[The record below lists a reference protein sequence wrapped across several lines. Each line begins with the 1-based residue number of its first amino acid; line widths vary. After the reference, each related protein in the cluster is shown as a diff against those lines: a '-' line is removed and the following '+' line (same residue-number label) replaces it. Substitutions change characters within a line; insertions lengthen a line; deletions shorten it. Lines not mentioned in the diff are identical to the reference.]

1 MKGSALEV
9 LRCSNCRGALEV
21 TAEQE
26 EGAEILQGQLACTM
40 CLATFSILRG
50 VPRFVTSD
58 SYADAFSF
66 EWNVHRTTQVDSATG
81 KTDSVDRLRE
91 SLGVPLAQLRGKR
104 VLDVGCGTG
113 RFAEIALDHGATVVG
128 VDLSLAVD
136 AAYQNVGAHPR
147 MHIVQADVF
156 KLPLAD
162 ASFDLMGTY
171 ARTVPMIL
179 FAGST
184 GPEDSALFYSYYL
197 YRKAFEQLP
206 RHLKT
211 SGRVV
216 ITVYTDRNRYY
227 CMSTN
232 FWRRWTP
239 RLPKRSLYALCHVVI
254 QLYYLYRIPGLR
266 VIGMGVFPINM
277 DPRAKW
283 RVLDTFDCYSPT
295 YQSYHSYPEV
305 FEWFEQSGLSDIRLA
320 KPEVTVIGTKPSL
333 QGGAAR
339 CEA

>member
-162 ASFDLMGTY
+162 ASFDL
-171 ARTVPMIL
+171 I
-179 FAGST
+179 
-184 GPEDSALFYSYYL
+184 YSL
-197 YRKAFEQLP
+197 GVLHHPPNCRKAFEQLP

-239 RLPKRSLYALCHVVI
+239 RLPKRLLYALCHVAI
-254 QLYYLYRIPGLR
+254 PLYYLYRIPGLR